1 VGEQVGKMLLLKL
14 TQEQGPRGCGGGGGS
29 GGGESA
35 KSDSMGCGGDRSE
48 VNRRGEGG
56 VRNGGGGAEKGEAG
70 VRIYCRKHRRHGQ
83 VILAV

>member
-1 VGEQVGKMLLLKL
+1 
-14 TQEQGPRGCGGGGGS
+14 
-29 GGGESA
+29 
-35 KSDSMGCGGDRSE
+35 MGCGGDRSE